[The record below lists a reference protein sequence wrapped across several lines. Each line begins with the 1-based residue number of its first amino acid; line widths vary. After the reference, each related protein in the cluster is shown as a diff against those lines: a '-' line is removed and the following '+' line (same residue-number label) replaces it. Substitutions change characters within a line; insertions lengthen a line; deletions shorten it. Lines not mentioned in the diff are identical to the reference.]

1 MKTFHNVD
9 TLLFDMDGTL
19 TDLGKRWWDPFFRAY
34 DKLRPD
40 EDQIKKKEIFEK
52 TLISIM
58 ETSMGSPKML
68 KIKTFWRASRD
79 LKLSLIDTY
88 RALEFLRKDPLAFKD
103 IHPIDG
109 VEEVLK
115 TLQSRG
121 YKMALVTSAGDDT
134 VEKAKLKLKMLN
146 SFDFIVT
153 RNSVK
158 RIKPYPDAIL
168 LASQKLGKNPSSCV
182 MIGDFPQDVQAG
194 KNAGTKTIA
203 ILGVNAKYTKERLIE
218 QKPDA
223 LLSSIQELPDLFP
236 SIN

>member
-1 MKTFHNVD
+1 MKTFQNVD

-19 TDLGKRWWDPFFRAY
+19 TDLGKRWYDPFFRAY
-34 DKLRPD
+34 DILRPNIS
-40 EDQIKKKEIFEK
+40 QAKKKEVFEK

-58 ETSMGSPKML
+58 ETQMGRAKML

-79 LKLSLIDTY
+79 LELSLVDTY
-88 RALEFLRKDPLAFKD
+88 RAIKFLRKDPLAFKD
-103 IHPIDG
+103 IQPLDG
-109 VEEVLK
+109 VEEVLE
-115 TLQSRG
+115 TLRSRG
-121 YKMALVTSAGDDT
+121 YTIALVTSAGDDT
-134 VEKAKLKLKMLN
+134 VGKAKLKLKMLN
-146 SFDFIVT
+146 SFDLIVT

-168 LASQKLGKNPSSCV
+168 FASQGLGKDPSSCV

-203 ILGVNAKYTKERLIE
+203 ILGLNAKYTRERLIE

-223 LLSSIQELPDLFP
+223 LLSNIQELPELFP
-236 SIN
+236 SLV